1 MNSYAFFTDS
11 DSDLPFRFVDEL
23 ELNMVYMPYMVDG
36 KEYFDDLG
44 RNGREKEFFDAM
56 RKGAAPVTSLLPT
69 AAYEEYFEPVFAA
82 GRDILFVAFSSQLS
96 GTIQNIYAARE
107 ELLQRY
113 PERRMIVVDT
123 LSISLPQSILV
134 LKAHE
139 LYRQGKTMD
148 EVAAWL
154 EENKSR
160 SQAFFTVDDLTY
172 LRRGGRISAVAA
184 TVGTMLDLKPIITE
198 GKNGKLL
205 STDKVRGR
213 KQALRTLAELAAQNI
228 DDPAEAEMYVLH
240 ADAPEDA
247 DRLAQLRP
255 GHGSRVLLRKGTP
268 LLTNAKNLRSSSTKR
283 KMKRRFFSKSNGT
296 KCHEICRKM
305 EYFSERSF

>member
-23 ELNMVYMPYMVDG
+23 ELDMVYMPYMVDG

-44 RNGREKEFFDAM
+44 RNGKEKDFFDAM
-56 RKGAAPVTSLLPT
+56 RGGAAPVTSLLPT
-69 AAYEEYFEPVFAA
+69 AAYEEYFEPVFAS
-82 GRDILFVAFSSQLS
+82 GRDILFAAFSSQLS

-160 SQAFFTVDDLTY
+160 SQAFFTVDDLAY

-205 STDKVRGR
+205 SMDKVRGR

-240 ADAPEDA
+240 ADAPQDA
-247 DRLAQLRP
+247 ERLVQ
-255 GHGSRVLLRKGTP
+255 LLREKIPGLNQISVRYVGPVIGAHCGPGTV
-268 LLTNAKNLRSSSTKR
+268 AVC
-283 KMKRRFFSKSNGT
+283 FFGK
-296 KCHEICRKM
+296 
-305 EYFSERSF
+305 ERPY

>member
-23 ELNMVYMPYMVDG
+23 ELDMVYMPYMVDG

-44 RNGREKEFFDAM
+44 RNGKEKEFFDAM
-56 RKGAAPVTSLLPT
+56 RVGAAPVTSLLPT
-69 AAYEEYFEPVFAA
+69 AAYEEYFEPVLAS
-82 GRDILFVAFSSQLS
+82 GRDILFAAFSSQLS

-160 SQAFFTVDDLTY
+160 SQAFFTVDDLVY

-205 STDKVRGR
+205 SMDKVRGR

-240 ADAPEDA
+240 ADAPQDA
-247 DRLAQLRP
+247 ERLVQ
-255 GHGSRVLLRKGTP
+255 LLREKIPGLNQISVRYVGPVIGAHCGPGTV
-268 LLTNAKNLRSSSTKR
+268 AVC
-283 KMKRRFFSKSNGT
+283 FFGK
-296 KCHEICRKM
+296 
-305 EYFSERSF
+305 ERPY

>member
-23 ELNMVYMPYMVDG
+23 ELDMVYMPYMVDG

-44 RNGREKEFFDAM
+44 RNGKEKEFFDAM
-56 RKGAAPVTSLLPT
+56 RGGAAPVTSLLPT
-69 AAYEEYFEPVFAA
+69 AAYEEYFEPVLAS
-82 GRDILFVAFSSQLS
+82 GRDILFAAFSSQLS

-160 SQAFFTVDDLTY
+160 SQAFFTVDDLAY

-205 STDKVRGR
+205 SMDKVRGR

-228 DDPAEAEMYVLH
+228 DDPSEA
-240 ADAPEDA
+240 
-247 DRLAQLRP
+247 
-255 GHGSRVLLRKGTP
+255 
-268 LLTNAKNLRSSSTKR
+268 
-283 KMKRRFFSKSNGT
+283 
-296 KCHEICRKM
+296 
-305 EYFSERSF
+305 

>member
-23 ELNMVYMPYMVDG
+23 ELDMVYMPYMVDG

-44 RNGREKEFFDAM
+44 RNGKEKEFFDAM
-56 RKGAAPVTSLLPT
+56 RGGAAPVTSLLPT
-69 AAYEEYFEPVFAA
+69 AAYEEYFEPVFAS
-82 GRDILFVAFSSQLS
+82 GRDILFAAFSSQLS

-160 SQAFFTVDDLTY
+160 SQAFFTVDDLVY

-205 STDKVRGR
+205 SMDKVRGR

-228 DDPAEAEMYVLH
+228 DDPSEAEMYVLH
-240 ADAPEDA
+240 ADAPQDA
-247 DRLAQLRP
+247 ERLVQ
-255 GHGSRVLLRKGTP
+255 LLREKIPGLNQISVRYVGPVIGAHCGPGTV
-268 LLTNAKNLRSSSTKR
+268 AVC
-283 KMKRRFFSKSNGT
+283 FFGK
-296 KCHEICRKM
+296 
-305 EYFSERSF
+305 ERPY

>member
-1 MNSYAFFTDS
+1 MNPYVFMTDS
-11 DSDLPFRFVDEL
+11 DSDLPFRYVDEL
-23 ELNMVYMPYMVDG
+23 DMTMVYMPYILDG

-44 RNGREKEFFDAM
+44 RSGKQKEYFDNM
-56 RKGAAPVTSLLPT
+56 RAGAAPVTSLLPT
-69 AAYEEYFEPVFAA
+69 AAYVEYFEPCFKD
-82 GRDILFVAFSSQLS
+82 GKDILFVAFSSQLS

-160 SQAFFTVDDLTY
+160 SQAFFTVDDLAY

-205 STDKVRGR
+205 SMDKVRGR

-240 ADAPEDA
+240 ADAPQDA
-247 DRLAQLRP
+247 ERLVQ
-255 GHGSRVLLRKGTP
+255 LLREKIPGLNQISVRYVGPVIGAHCGPGTV
-268 LLTNAKNLRSSSTKR
+268 AVC
-283 KMKRRFFSKSNGT
+283 FFGK
-296 KCHEICRKM
+296 
-305 EYFSERSF
+305 ERPY